1 MQASHQAQRE
11 KLVGLAVWIGVV
23 FVMFAGSVLL
33 LL

>member
-1 MQASHQAQRE
+1 MQASRQAERE

-23 FVMFAGSVLL
+23 LVMFAGSVLL